1 MNEQIGQMVRAMTSM
16 MVVGMSFGMVRPVM
30 LQKGGKIATQEGT
43 HFISPKELYD
53 DPNKFGG
60 VISAGIPEVGTSVDL
75 GNARVVDKFMRS
87 LYSDW
92 PKRLSRSLSK
102 HAEKAEGRWYTFAA
116 KKGGY
121 AYPVDVSEFIID

>member
-1 MNEQIGQMVRAMTSM
+1 MNQQINQMVKAMTSM
-16 MVVGMSFGMVRPVM
+16 MALGMTFGMARPVM
-30 LQKGGKIATQEGT
+30 LQKGGKIATQEGF
-43 HFISPKELYD
+43 HFISPKELYA
-53 DPNKFGG
+53 DPSKFGG
-60 VISAGIPEVGTSVDL
+60 VVSAGIPEVGTTVDL

-92 PKRLSRSLSK
+92 PKRLSSSLSK

-121 AYPVDVSEFIID
+121 AYPVDVSEFITE